1 MFLLVKQS
9 ISRVV
14 EADGEGEGEDGGG
27 WGLGPTLPLCFHF
40 LFLSLS
46 LVSAAA
52 VHGLP
57 FTLFVSFG
65 GQEKGTAWMK
75 GRQK

>member
-1 MFLLVKQS
+1 MFLLGKQS

-46 LVSAAA
+46 LSAAA

-57 FTLFVSFG
+57 FLPLVCLL
-65 GQEKGTAWMK
+65 GQTGELSAWMK